1 MKEWQLY
8 IDDGNKYLKTAVNGA
23 KNRKEVFTPE
33 ILYNI
38 ISMSIEKQVMGL
50 LMHHDRLPENHTLTD
65 LMDAISELCP
75 PAENGAGGFPAALRE
90 KVIAMDRF
98 QEICCLDFY
107 HRAPP
112 DQEDINEFIDTG
124 QKVQA
129 FVATRL

>member
-23 KNRKEVFTPE
+23 KSRKEVFTPE

-50 LMHHDRLPENHTLTD
+50 LMYHDRLPENHTLTD
-65 LMDAISELCP
+65 LMDAISELCTP
-75 PAENGAGGFPAALRE
+75 TEGRAGGFPADLRE

-107 HRAPP
+107 HRETPS
-112 DQEDINEFIDTG
+112 QENINEFIDAG